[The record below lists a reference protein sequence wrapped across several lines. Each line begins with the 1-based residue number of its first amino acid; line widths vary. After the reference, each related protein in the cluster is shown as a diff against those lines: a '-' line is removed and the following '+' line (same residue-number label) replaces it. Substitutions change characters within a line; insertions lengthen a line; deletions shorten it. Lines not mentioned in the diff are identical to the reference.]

1 MENTLPPVPDGNG
14 QTPAFW
20 QRPGSGRSALPKRI
34 RNKLI
39 CIAVLFGLSALIMAV
54 GLKTTTSVLF
64 NGTLVGVVE
73 SKEIAD
79 DAVAKAEIRASEI
92 LGKKYS
98 ISDGIT
104 YRKGISASNLSSEDL
119 TSAILDKID
128 SIQRLHV
135 LTVNGKIIGGAENR
149 KDIENLLVSI
159 LEKRLSATSMSAKF
173 CENTQI
179 VQMFVAKG
187 SVPDLAETKK
197 ALTTKREDGTYLL
210 NVETVEEVEY
220 VSSVAFPT
228 QYVQDNTMLEGES
241 ATLTPG
247 TNGEAIVT
255 EKMTLR
261 DGAKVNSEIKNT
273 KILSNPSPAI
283 IAVGTVPRTRS
294 KGYYIWPV
302 RGLLTSGFGYRNIG
316 IGGAFHYG
324 IDIGV
329 SRGTSISAADG
340 GTVIYSG
347 FYSDYGY
354 MIEIRHDNGD
364 VTRYAHNSKN
374 LVSAGEKVAQGDVIA
389 TAGDTGLADGVHL
402 HFELVRGGVRV
413 DPYGYLK

>member
-1 MENTLPPVPDGNG
+1 MENTLPPVQTGNRHF
-14 QTPAFW
+14 PAFW
-20 QRPGSGRSALPKRI
+20 QRPVSGRSAPPKRI

-39 CIAVLFGLSALIMAV
+39 CIAVLFGISALIMAV
-54 GLKTTTSVLF
+54 GLKTTTSVLY

-79 DAVAKAEIRASEI
+79 EAVAKAEAKASEI
-92 LGKKYS
+92 LGKEYS
-98 ISDGIT
+98 VSSGIT
-104 YRKGISASNLSSEDL
+104 YRKGIAATNLSSEDL
-119 TSAILDKID
+119 TSAILDKLD

-149 KDIENLLVSI
+149 KDVENLLVSI
-159 LEKRLSATSMSAKF
+159 LEKNLSATSMSAKF
-173 CENTQI
+173 HENTQI
-179 VQMFVAKG
+179 VQMFVPKG
-187 SVPDLAETKK
+187 SVPDLTEMKK

-220 VSSVAFPT
+220 ISPVAYPT

-241 ATLTPG
+241 STLTPG

-255 EKMTLR
+255 EKMTML
-261 DGAKVNSEIKNT
+261 DGNKVNSEIKNT

-283 IAVGTVPRTRS
+283 IAVGTVPRSRS
-294 KGYYIWPV
+294 KGYYNWPI

-316 IGGAFHYG
+316 MGGSFHYG

-329 SRGTSISAADG
+329 SRGASICAADG

-364 VTRYAHNSKN
+364 VTRYAHNTKN
-374 LVSAGEKVAQGDVIA
+374 LVSAGDKVAQGDVIA

-402 HFELVRGGVRV
+402 HFELVKSGVRV
-413 DPYGYLK
+413 DPYPYLK